1 MTHREPITPSN
12 PVVYANGRW
21 VKQAEA
27 TVPFMDSGFWYG
39 DGLFET
45 LLVSRGRLFRPHMHL
60 DRMQEG
66 MQILGI
72 SFPFPREEVIALMEE
87 IAARNGLQETSVR
100 LMVTRGTVVG
110 APSDYKGATNLY
122 IGLRYTQPQPKFP
135 VKVAFVD
142 EADYPIARRHPAI
155 KSMTYL
161 WNMLAIRDVARQGAF
176 EPVFIN
182 RDGLITECA
191 VRNIFF
197 IQGNTLR
204 TPDLTLGI
212 LPGVTRDLILE
223 LAPSLGLQ
231 VDTAPIDRAAADASD
246 EAFIASTGIGIYPVT
261 WDGFQDSDYATT
273 YALREAAEAT
283 VQAEVAP

>member
-1 MTHREPITPSN
+1 MTQRKPVTPSN
-12 PVVYANGRW
+12 PVVYADGHW
-21 VKQAEA
+21 VKQSEA

-45 LLVSRGRLFRPHMHL
+45 LLVSRGRLFRPHRHLERMH
-60 DRMQEG
+60 EG
-66 MQILGI
+66 MQTLGI
-72 SFPFPREEVIALMEE
+72 SFPLPKEEVIALMEE
-87 IAARNGLQETSVR
+87 IAARNGLQETTVR
-100 LMVTRGTVVG
+100 LMVTRGTLAG
-110 APSDYKGATNLY
+110 APSDYAGDANLY
-122 IGLRYTQPQPKFP
+122 IGLRYTQPRPEFP
-135 VKVAFVD
+135 VRVVFAD
-142 EADYPIARRHPAI
+142 EADYPIARRYPAI

-161 WNMLAIRDVARQGAF
+161 WNMLAIRDAARQGAF

-223 LAPSLGLQ
+223 LAPSLGLDI
-231 VDTAPIDRAAADASD
+231 DTAPIDRAAADAMD
-246 EAFIASTGIGIYPVT
+246 EAFIASTGIGIYPVA
-261 WDGFQDSDYATT
+261 WDGYRHSDYAIT
-273 YALREAAEAT
+273 YALRDAVET
-283 VQAEVAP
+283 KVLAEVAP